1 MAESEA
7 TQENLERQNN
17 IIQALMVQRNNLAD
31 QLVLEQVKNAE
42 LSAQLEERSNT
53 EDKENGNDR

>member
-1 MAESEA
+1 MAESEV
-7 TQENLERQNN
+7 TQENLDRQNN

-42 LSAQLEERSNT
+42 LSAQIEGLSNT
-53 EDKENGNDR
+53 KDKEDGNDT

>member
-1 MAESEA
+1 MAESEV

-17 IIQALMVQRNNLAD
+17 IIQALMGQRNNLAD

-42 LSAQLEERSNT
+42 LNAKLEALSNT
-53 EDKENGNDR
+53 EDNADDA